1 MLNQLS
7 SADFSAHLNQE
18 FKIHYRSTKI
28 LDAQLILEVELIEVA
43 EYSENWAGLSKR
55 RPFSILFRAPKETNL
70 PQGIYQVEHEKMG
83 TLELFL
89 VPIMPDEN
97 GNLYESVFN

>member
-43 EYSENWAGLSKR
+43 DYAERSTGPSKR
-55 RPFSILFRAPKETNL
+55 RPFSILFRGPKDTNL
-70 PQGIYQVEHEKMG
+70 PQ
-83 TLELFL
+83 
-89 VPIMPDEN
+89 DS
-97 GNLYESVFN
+97 ES

>member
-1 MLNQLS
+1 MLNKVT
-7 SADFSAHLNQE
+7 SADFSAHLNQA
-18 FKIHYRSTKI
+18 FKIHYHSTNV
-28 LDAQLILEVELIEVA
+28 LDAQLILEVELIEVT
-43 EYSENWAGLSKR
+43 EFSEKSAGPSKR
-55 RPFSILFRAPKETNL
+55 RPFSILFRAPKDINL

-97 GNLYESVFN
+97 GNLYEAVFN